1 MKRNNQEM
9 VIEKQDFQSYRL
21 GNEWKIIMI
30 YENLIR
36 LLDVSQL
43 NKGHFSK
50 IPERRTYLKSAAST
64 YLKSLNNLN
73 FWTLNG
79 SGKKKATESKKKIYQ
94 FNKRN
99 PPWCK
104 YMELLI
110 EKKSFE
116 IL

>member
-50 IPERRTYLKSAAST
+50 IPEMRTHVKSAAST
-64 YLKSLNNLN
+64 YFKSLNNLN

-79 SGKKKATESKKKIYQ
+79 LGTKTTKPKKKVDQFYRKIPLGVSTWN
-94 FNKRN
+94 FK
-99 PPWCK
+99 
-104 YMELLI
+104 L
-110 EKKSFE
+110 KKSFE